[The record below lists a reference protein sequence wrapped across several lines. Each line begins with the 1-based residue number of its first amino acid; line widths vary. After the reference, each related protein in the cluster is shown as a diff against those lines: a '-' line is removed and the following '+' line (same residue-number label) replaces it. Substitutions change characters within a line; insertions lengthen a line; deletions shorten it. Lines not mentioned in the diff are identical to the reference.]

1 MYDIE
6 IYQTPN
12 GNYPYRTWFN
22 KLDKT
27 ARNQIRARLLRLRL
41 GNFGDAKT
49 IRGAKQVYEL
59 RIHLGPG
66 YRIYFT
72 KEGKRVVLLLI
83 GGSKQNQSKDI
94 KKAIEYWQEYKQS

>member
-1 MYDIE
+1 ME
-6 IYQTPN
+6 IIPIVH
-12 GNYPYRTWFN
+12 GLISRI
-22 KLDKT
+22 KT
-27 ARNQIRARLLRLRL
+27 AKNQVRARLLRLRL